1 MILYVQFS
9 LGEDECL
16 SADRTGRHE
25 RRRGCIAAGV
35 GVNVRI
41 DGYCR
46 RAESITASGTGFGRR
61 ASPVAEFDGKPGH
74 FEGGERSCEMSGV

>member
-1 MILYVQFS
+1 MSS
-9 LGEDECL
+9 LGEDGECL
-16 SADRTGRHE
+16 SIARIGR
-25 RRRGCIAAGV
+25 GGMNVDAAASQQTW